1 MMLEASEQVYFAVP
15 PLPYYLESGEEYYEP
30 GGQHPNRKQ
39 LGVFDLI
46 LIESGCL
53 FIGEED
59 QEWNLKAGQTVLLL
73 PDRYH
78 YSVKPAEE
86 NTRFYWVHFQTVGEW
101 QQSEQAHA
109 SLSHDVHYNRFLT
122 SPYSLHLQKQW
133 TLPYPEQ
140 AFRLMRA
147 LNKAGG
153 ERQSSAFWTQQQTF
167 EELLR
172 MMDLRQNDTYT
183 SSAVTLAEKAEAY
196 IKNNYRSEIT
206 SKTMAAALNFHYN
219 YITRCMKQ
227 VYDMTPI
234 DYLAKY
240 RLEQA
245 KLLLLK
251 TEWPVSEIAHYVGFE
266 NVPYFS
272 NCFANQIGL
281 SPTKFRKQYMS

>member
-1 MMLEASEQVYFAVP
+1 MIEASEHVYFAAP
-15 PLPYYLESGEEYYEP
+15 PLPYYLESGETHYEP

-46 LIESGCL
+46 LVESGSL
-53 FIGEED
+53 FIGEEGS
-59 QEWNLKAGQTVLLL
+59 EWSLTAGQTLLLL

-78 YSVKPAEE
+78 YSVKPSEE
-86 NTRFYWVHFQTVGEW
+86 PTRFYWVHFQSIGEW
-101 QQSEQAHA
+101 RQSEQDHA
-109 SLSHDVHYNRFLT
+109 SLNYESHIERFLT

-133 TLPYPEQ
+133 ALPYPEQ
-140 AFRLMRA
+140 AFRLMRT
-147 LNKAGG
+147 LNKAGE

-183 SSAVTLAEKAEAY
+183 SPAVTLAEKAEAY
-196 IKNNYRSEIT
+196 IKNNYRTEIT
-206 SKTMAAALNFHYN
+206 SKTMADALNFHYN

-251 TEWPVSEIAHYVGFE
+251 TEWPVAEIAHYVGFE

-281 SPTKFRKQYMS
+281 PPTKFRKQYMS

>member
-1 MMLEASEQVYFAVP
+1 MLESTEQVYFAVP
-15 PLPYYLESGEEYYEP
+15 PLPYYLESGETVYEP

-46 LIESGCL
+46 MVESGCL
-53 FIGEED
+53 YIGEED
-59 QEWNLKAGQTVLLL
+59 QEWSLAAGQTLLLL

-86 NTRFYWVHFQTVGEW
+86 KTRFYWLHFQALGEW
-101 QQSEQAHA
+101 QQSGQNHA
-109 SLSHDVHYNRFLT
+109 SLNHDNHYSRFLT
-122 SPYSLHLQKQW
+122 SPYSLHLQKKW

-140 AFRLMRA
+140 AYRLMRA

-167 EELLR
+167 EELMR
-172 MMDLRQNDTYT
+172 MMDLRQNETFT
-183 SSAVTLAEKAEAY
+183 SPAVTLAEKAEAY

-206 SKTMAAALNFHYN
+206 SKTMADALNFHYN

-251 TEWPVSEIAHYVGFE
+251 TEWPISEIAHYVGFE

-281 SPTKFRKQYMS
+281 PPTKFRKQYMS